1 MVFAADEYFLM
12 ADRPFPEA
20 EAYEGFAQHEN
31 GIGMARTFA
40 AEVDAAL
47 AGHAVTGVGPRA
59 GFFASVDGA
68 PAEGYRAPRT
78 RRTRLAVRDVRDG
91 APIVLLTGEYGARV
105 LTPHVV
111 ALGDLAGVEVRLH
124 PVPNRFFGGNIAVT
138 GLMTGE
144 DIAAALATVPDDAR
158 VLLPDVALSQDRF
171 LDGTRVADL
180 PRAVEVVGTDGAS
193 LVAAL
198 RPAVALAAG

>member
-1 MVFAADEYFLM
+1 MIFAADEYYLM
-12 ADRPFPEA
+12 ADRPFPPA
-20 EAYEGFAQHEN
+20 EHYEGFAQHEN

-47 AGHAVTGVGPRA
+47 AGHAVTGTGPRA

-78 RRTRLAVRDVRDG
+78 RRTQLGVRDARDG

-105 LTPHVV
+105 LAPHL
-111 ALGDLAGVEVRLH
+111 ASLGDLAGVEVRLH
-124 PVPNRFFGGNIAVT
+124 AVRNRFFGGNIAVT
-138 GLMTGE
+138 GLMTGA
-144 DIAAALATVPDDAR
+144 DVGAVLAGVPAGAR

-171 LDGTRVADL
+171 LDGARLADL

-198 RPAVALAAG
+198 RTAAAAA